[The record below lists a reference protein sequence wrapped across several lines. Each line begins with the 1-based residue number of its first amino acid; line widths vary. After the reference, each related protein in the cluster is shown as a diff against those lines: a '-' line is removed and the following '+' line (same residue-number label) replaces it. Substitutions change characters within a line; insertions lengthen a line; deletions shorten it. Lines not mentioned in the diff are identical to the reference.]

1 LLAKKVQAKPV
12 SSQAD
17 TRPTFFSQTGTGQAL
32 SSPAGAYAWL
42 PLALPCIKHLGML
55 HETNLGYE
63 VQFIGRLDK
72 ASPSLIAEYH
82 GDEAVLYID
91 TVLLFKLEI
100 RAQLECCI

>member
-1 LLAKKVQAKPV
+1 
-12 SSQAD
+12 
-17 TRPTFFSQTGTGQAL
+17 
-32 SSPAGAYAWL
+32 
-42 PLALPCIKHLGML
+42 ML

-100 RAQLECCI
+100 LAQLEMTVQEECHILSFPRDKCPGRISYSLGS